1 MNSDDIRGM
10 FARIAS
16 KYDKINRIMSFGR
29 DMIWRV
35 EAIDHLDIKDGDRLL
50 DVGAGTGDLAV
61 LAAKENLGAQVVA
74 CDLTMEMVEIA
85 RERTKEFNVDW
96 VVVDAH
102 ALPFAESHFDG
113 VVSGFL
119 LRNVSD
125 KKRVLGEQLRV
136 LNFGGPV
143 VVLDTSPGRNKPIRA
158 LLKVYFRTIM
168 PVLVRLMMTDYNAYD
183 YLHKS
188 TANFLPANDL
198 KTMIEDVGF
207 EKAGYV
213 HRMFST
219 IAIHWAKKPIM

>member
-1 MNSDDIRGM
+1 M

-61 LAAKENLGAQVVA
+61 LAANENLGAQVVA
-74 CDLTMEMVEIA
+74 CDLTMEMVEVA

-102 ALPFAESHFDG
+102 ALPFVESHFNG

-119 LRNVSD
+119 
-125 KKRVLGEQLRV
+125 
-136 LNFGGPV
+136 
-143 VVLDTSPGRNKPIRA
+143 
-158 LLKVYFRTIM
+158 
-168 PVLVRLMMTDYNAYD
+168 
-183 YLHKS
+183 
-188 TANFLPANDL
+188 
-198 KTMIEDVGF
+198 
-207 EKAGYV
+207 
-213 HRMFST
+213 
-219 IAIHWAKKPIM
+219 